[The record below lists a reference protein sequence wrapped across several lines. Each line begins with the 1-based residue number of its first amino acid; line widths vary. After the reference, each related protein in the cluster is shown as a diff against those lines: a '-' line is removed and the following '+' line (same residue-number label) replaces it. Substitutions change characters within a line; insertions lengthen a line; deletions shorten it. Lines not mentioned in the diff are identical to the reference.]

1 MLVERNRRGQPHLGH
16 ARSDA
21 SMTGISESPAGGP
34 RASRL
39 TEPPLTPNEEL
50 TMSTTNF
57 DRTTTPRAAR
67 VAHDETRPAR
77 RTTELMAYLATVL
90 AVVVTAF
97 VVGDDDNGVDAFGA
111 AQALQ
116 YVTFL
121 TIGYMLARGL
131 AKSGSHSRSSE
142 ND

>member
-1 MLVERNRRGQPHLGH
+1 
-16 ARSDA
+16 
-21 SMTGISESPAGGP
+21 
-34 RASRL
+34 
-39 TEPPLTPNEEL
+39 
-50 TMSTTNF
+50 MSTTNL
-57 DRTTTPRAAR
+57 DSTTTPRAAH
-67 VAHDETRPAR
+67 VAHVETRPAR
-77 RTTELMAYLATVL
+77 KTTELIAYLATVL

-142 ND
+142 DD

>member
-1 MLVERNRRGQPHLGH
+1 
-16 ARSDA
+16 
-21 SMTGISESPAGGP
+21 
-34 RASRL
+34 
-39 TEPPLTPNEEL
+39 
-50 TMSTTNF
+50 MSTTKLDN
-57 DRTTTPRAAR
+57 TATTPRVAR

-77 RTTELMAYLATVL
+77 KTTELIAYLATVL

-131 AKSGSHSRSSE
+131 AKSGSHSRSSD